1 MPSADDHIQQI
12 QSRVEAER
20 AHLSVLD
27 AQIKDANL
35 RRNLQEATPWL
46 DDVENVFLR
55 SARQQ
60 ERTPEAS
67 ARWLSYAEQP
77 LGWAIA
83 RRKELQEI
91 VAKYRP
97 NAQTI
102 G

>member
-20 AHLSVLD
+20 ADRFVLD
-27 AQIKDANL
+27 AQIKDATL

-46 DDVENVFLR
+46 DDEENVFLR

-60 ERTPEAS
+60 ERTPDTF
-67 ARWLSYAEQP
+67 ARWLSYAEQHF
-77 LGWAIA
+77 GWAIA
-83 RRKELQEI
+83 RRQELQEI
-91 VAKYRP
+91 VAKYGP

>member
-1 MPSADDHIQQI
+1 MPSADERIQQI

-20 AHLSVLD
+20 AHLSALD
-27 AQIKDANL
+27 AQIKDQYL
-35 RRNLQEATPWL
+35 RRNLEEATHWL

-60 ERTPEAS
+60 ERTPDAFT
-67 ARWLSYAEQP
+67 RWLSYAEQP
-77 LGWAIA
+77 LAWAIA
-83 RRKELQEI
+83 RRKELEEI
-91 VAKYRP
+91 VAKYGP